1 MWGVFFRTKS
11 IKGTPLVQLV
21 QSYRDAQGAPR
32 QRVIASLGDTRLPES
47 EERAIATAVERR
59 LQGERE
65 LFESELSTD
74 GLAWVARIVALA
86 GRSKAAVPVTG
97 ATVDGVL
104 IDEIETEQVVEL
116 GPQLVAMAAWEK
128 LGLTQ
133 MLVELGFNASAQAAA
148 QLMVCNRLIEPLSE
162 WALIDWSH
170 RTALPELLGMRI
182 TKTAKDRLYRTSDE
196 LLAHRATIEQKLRNR
211 EADLFSL
218 SRKIILYDVTNS
230 HFEGLCKSN
239 PKARHGKNK
248 QKRNDCRQVAIGMA
262 FDERGMSLAH
272 EVFEGNIADT
282 KTLELMLNRLEV
294 IQDGCKPVVILDAGF
309 ASKANITRLK
319 ERGYSYL
326 INITRGSRAKYAEA
340 FAAGSFEELEGRG
353 ENQKIEVKTIVDP
366 EDEDS
371 RLVLCR
377 SAQRRLKEEA
387 MISKAEARYLE
398 DVKALSKLI
407 GKGRLKQSKLIERRI
422 GALQKKHPKVQRF
435 YTLTH
440 KKDGLLAV
448 RSHTAMADTVDLCG
462 DYVLKTDKTMAAAE
476 LWSLYMTLLKAESGF
491 RMLKSSLGLRPNF
504 HQLEGRVDGHIFISV
519 LAYHLLGWVRENFLL
534 RGDVREWSSIVRLM
548 RTHSLVTTRLK
559 LQDGRII
566 QIRKPSR
573 PDAEQQRVYDILGID
588 WKRAFP
594 PLKSELPA

>member
-1 MWGVFFRTKS
+1 
-11 IKGTPLVQLV
+11 
-21 QSYRDAQGAPR
+21 
-32 QRVIASLGDTRLPES
+32 
-47 EERAIATAVERR
+47 
-59 LQGERE
+59 
-65 LFESELSTD
+65 
-74 GLAWVARIVALA
+74 
-86 GRSKAAVPVTG
+86 
-97 ATVDGVL
+97 
-104 IDEIETEQVVEL
+104 
-116 GPQLVAMAAWEK
+116 
-128 LGLTQ
+128 
-133 MLVELGFNASAQAAA
+133 
-148 QLMVCNRLIEPLSE
+148 
-162 WALIDWSH
+162 
-170 RTALPELLGMRI
+170 
-182 TKTAKDRLYRTSDE
+182 
-196 LLAHRATIEQKLRNR
+196 
-211 EADLFSL
+211 
-218 SRKIILYDVTNS
+218 
-230 HFEGLCKSN
+230 
-239 PKARHGKNK
+239 
-248 QKRNDCRQVAIGMA
+248 
-262 FDERGMSLAH
+262 
-272 EVFEGNIADT
+272 
-282 KTLELMLNRLEV
+282 
-294 IQDGCKPVVILDAGF
+294 
-309 ASKANITRLK
+309 
-319 ERGYSYL
+319 
-326 INITRGSRAKYAEA
+326 
-340 FAAGSFEELEGRG
+340 
-353 ENQKIEVKTIVDP
+353 
-366 EDEDS
+366 
-371 RLVLCR
+371 
-377 SAQRRLKEEA
+377 

-440 KKDGLLAV
+440 EKDGLLAV

-519 LAYHLLGWVRENFLL
+519 LAYHLLSWVRENFLL